1 MNVLLLTLAALL
13 GLVLIAFGLP
23 GTWLFLV
30 AAVLLKAAGPA
41 AGLSWTALGIGAVL
55 ALIAELGEWV
65 ASMRWTTQY
74 GGSRRAA
81 WGALA
86 GGIVGAVIG
95 LPIPLLGSLIG
106 SFAGSFLGALAAE
119 YSATRNHALAGQVAW
134 GALIGRLVATALKM
148 AIGVMIA
155 VIIIGSAWR

>member
-1 MNVLLLTLAALL
+1 MNILLLTLAALL

-41 AGLSWTALGIGAVL
+41 AGLSWTALGVGAVL

-86 GGIVGAVIG
+86 GGIVGAIVG

-106 SFAGSFLGALAAE
+106 SFAGSFFGALAAE
-119 YSATRNHALAGQVAW
+119 YSATRSHALAGQVAW

-148 AIGVMIA
+148 AIGVVIA
-155 VIIIGSAWR
+155 VIIIASAWR

>member
-155 VIIIGSAWR
+155 VIIIASAWR

>member
-1 MNVLLLTLAALL
+1 MNILLLMLAAFL

-74 GGSRRAA
+74 GGSHRAA

-86 GGIVGAVIG
+86 GGIVGAIVG
-95 LPIPLLGSLIG
+95 LPIPLLGSIIG
-106 SFAGSFLGALAAE
+106 SFAGSFLGALVAE
-119 YSATRNHALAGQVAW
+119 YTATRDHALAGQVAW
-134 GALIGRLVATALKM
+134 GALLGRLVATALKM
-148 AIGVMIA
+148 AIGVVIA